1 MLVCACVCVHCY
13 DGVLLRQRLVQA
25 SLFASL
31 LLFVIA
37 IFTWVAL
44 LPSSVLIYLAYLGSS
59 AALSCFCLF
68 LLLGQFCW
76 PFFFFHCLGSR
87 AALTYFHLFLILG

>member
-13 DGVLLRQRLVQA
+13 DGVLLRQHLVQA

-44 LPSSVLIYLAYLGSS
+44 LLSSL
-59 AALSCFCLF
+59 
-68 LLLGQFCW
+68 
-76 PFFFFHCLGSR
+76 
-87 AALTYFHLFLILG
+87 